1 MFVSINGTKKK
12 RANNATSILY
22 TSKKLKNASIT
33 VSAYDTLGNVKIAQ
47 ITVTD
52 GKVSGVRY
60 Y

>member
-1 MFVSINGTKKK
+1 MFVSINGIKKK
-12 RANNATSILY
+12 RVNNVGSILY
-22 TSKKLKNASIT
+22 TAKKRKNAQIT